1 MLRKHIKP
9 LYFRQVPACTPAPI
23 LSIDFSFFSNRTFS
37 ILCCVCQAVTN
48 VRCRQSPAG
57 RAFPGKALLGGGSSR
72 APGGTARE
80 GKSTTHLSGGCM
92 TIVEAG
98 KANSAEIN
106 EVPSVKRRTVLE
118 FPPSLP
124 SRSSPRVRADAGSTL
139 LRGET
144 GKAERTLLWNFI
156 ENWVV
161 KVPWWE
167 PRAAGGRR
175 LSWAAT
181 HPQPR
186 SPPPARPRGAAPEPQ
201 PRAPAEPL
209 RDCGNH
215 GEPGNPLWASASF
228 WGWLQTLLLD
238 VSKRVIDSNI
248 RLLIAWQNSSDSVL
262 QLPHR

>member
-37 ILCCVCQAVTN
+37 VLCCVCQAVTN

-106 EVPSVKRRTVLE
+106 EVPGVKRRTVLE
-118 FPPSLP
+118 FPPSHPKVHLVSGQTPGLP
-124 SRSSPRVRADAGSTL
+124 CCGAKR
-139 LRGET
+139 E
-144 GKAERTLLWNFI
+144 
-156 ENWVV
+156 
-161 KVPWWE
+161 
-167 PRAAGGRR
+167 R
-175 LSWAAT
+175 LS
-181 HPQPR
+181 
-186 SPPPARPRGAAPEPQ
+186 APCSE
-201 PRAPAEPL
+201 
-209 RDCGNH
+209 
-215 GEPGNPLWASASF
+215 
-228 WGWLQTLLLD
+228 TL
-238 VSKRVIDSNI
+238 SKTE
-248 RLLIAWQNSSDSVL
+248 L
-262 QLPHR
+262 